1 VGLPLWALLISLS
14 PEETSLYIGLAGIV
28 DFALFYTSGQIMDRF
43 GRFWAAV
50 PPLIGLSILHVMVLS
65 VQDGTGFLVIC
76 TLMALANGL
85 GSGIILTIGADLA
98 PPNARN
104 EFLATYRLI
113 IDFGVAVAPP
123 MLSVIASISTLAI
136 SMASFGVLGLVGSF
150 LMWRYIPRFI
160 PKN

>member
-1 VGLPLWALLISLS
+1 
-14 PEETSLYIGLAGIV
+14 
-28 DFALFYTSGQIMDRF
+28 MDRF

-50 PPLIGLSILHVMVLS
+50 PPLIGLSILHVMVFS
-65 VQDGTGFLVIC
+65 VQDGTGFLIIC

-98 PPNARN
+98 PANARN

-113 IDFGVAVAPP
+113 TDFGVAVAPP

-136 SMASFGVLGLVGSF
+136 SMASFGALGLVGSF